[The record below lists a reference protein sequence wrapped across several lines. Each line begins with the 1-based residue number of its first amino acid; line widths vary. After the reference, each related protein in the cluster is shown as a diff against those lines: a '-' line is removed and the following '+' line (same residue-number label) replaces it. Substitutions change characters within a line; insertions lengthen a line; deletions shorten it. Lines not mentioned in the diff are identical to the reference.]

1 MKLRQVEHK
10 GVLELLFGKMV
21 AMVLEMVVETYVEI
35 IQKKL
40 QCRLTKLSNI
50 FVFVFRGNL
59 VITSQG

>member
-21 AMVLEMVVETYVEI
+21 AMVVEMVAEN
-35 IQKKL
+35 KL